1 MYIILYYIY
10 YIYVYKRYLF
20 IYLFIYLVFN
30 SSSTCQHP
38 PDIITGAAV

>member
-1 MYIILYYIY
+1 MYIKDL
-10 YIYVYKRYLF
+10 YLF

>member
-1 MYIILYYIY
+1 MYIKDI
-10 YIYVYKRYLF
+10 YLF

>member
-1 MYIILYYIY
+1 MYIKDI
-10 YIYVYKRYLF
+10 YLF

-38 PDIITGAAV
+38 PDIITGAAVFSVNLFLYF